1 MLAWAREALVF
12 GIGDALHALLVAAA
26 PEQGLVA
33 FAAVALAAVALAALA
48 AHAVALPA
56 ASGRSVAHPR
66 RSIDESAPLTQSDP
80 DAAGH
85 SRPRAPGRAVP
96 AA

>member
-1 MLAWAREALVF
+1 MF

-33 FAAVALAAVALAALA
+33 FAAVALAALA